1 MREVTRD
8 VGRESKYDRIYR
20 RIEAMYHK
28 GFSIEGIVKQFPNL
42 PRFEVLAAGI
52 CTTIDTDVSSG
63 YLMNIENKT
72 IHRLQ

>member
-42 PRFEVLAAGI
+42 PRFEVLDI
-52 CTTIDTDVSSG
+52 IQKIDALERIKKGD
-63 YLMNIENKT
+63 
-72 IHRLQ
+72 R